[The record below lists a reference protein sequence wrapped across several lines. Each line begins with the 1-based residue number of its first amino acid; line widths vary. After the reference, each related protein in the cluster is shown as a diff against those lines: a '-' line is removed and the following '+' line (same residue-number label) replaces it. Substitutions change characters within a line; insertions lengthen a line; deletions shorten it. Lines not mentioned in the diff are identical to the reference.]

1 MHIITTT
8 ISTIIGTW
16 RARLPLN
23 SFEELEYAGDIDNC
37 TYFRPSPPLNI
48 AMAGVKDWHAML
60 SWRKFVCTTAENQ
73 IAERGKEV
81 QELSQQQMQMQMQ
94 LQGQQGVVSQ
104 HLQIQ
109 IAANSHQVCVFLSLS
124 LSLSFLQAYTHTN
137 SLTLSF
143 THSRYHSLTHHLQG
157 KVLQREANVR
167 PWDLYLSARAP
178 SRTTPLHAMSVTD
191 SNSSNSSRSDVF
203 EGLHSSALQSL
214 RSTYLSTCLCI

>member
-1 MHIITTT
+1 M
-8 ISTIIGTW
+8 
-16 RARLPLN
+16 N

-124 LSLSFLQAYTHTN
+124 LPFLQAYI
-137 SLTLSF
+137 TL
-143 THSRYHSLTHHLQG
+143 THSLYHSLTHAITHSLTTYRG
-157 KVLQREANVR
+157 RSC
-167 PWDLYLSARAP
+167 SARQTCARGTYTCP
-178 SRTTPLHAMSVTD
+178 PAHHLEPL
-191 SNSSNSSRSDVF
+191 
-203 EGLHSSALQSL
+203 
-214 RSTYLSTCLCI
+214 LCTL